1 MGQDN
6 IVQEDAEGMKIGIL
20 TYYGV
25 HNHGAVLQ
33 ANALKSVLEAQ
44 GHEVKFLTFDRS
56 YEYISA
62 EQTKKYKISVA
73 SIGYYVKY
81 LTQKGADNI
90 VYNLEKSK
98 TLKEYRQTHFDLST
112 PYDQFDGDAIV
123 TGSDEV
129 FSLEIGYNPILY
141 GLGLKCNKILS
152 YAASFGPTKITD
164 IDRLGKREPIA
175 EGLNSMAAISVR
187 DQNSQ
192 SVVKELIGKE
202 MPLVCDPVIL
212 YGYRKEIGKKH
223 DSEYI
228 LVYAYDG
235 RMNDPYEVQ
244 KIKAFA
250 KAQNKKLYSVGYHHK
265 WCDKNVNVSPDQ
277 LLKSI
282 NNASF
287 VITDTFHGSV
297 MSIICNTPMA
307 VKLRDNSNKLR
318 YLMSEYGL
326 EDQIVEDFGD
336 LDRAASNKIDFDE
349 VNQKVLERRKFSMN
363 YLVNALEK

>member
-1 MGQDN
+1 
-6 IVQEDAEGMKIGIL
+6 MKIGIL

-56 YEYISA
+56 YEYIPA
-62 EQTKKYKISVA
+62 EQTKKYKISPA
-73 SIGYYVKY
+73 SIGYYAKY
-81 LTQKGADNI
+81 MTQKGAGNI

-112 PYDQFDGDAIV
+112 SYDQFDGDAIV
-123 TGSDEV
+123 IGSDEV
-129 FSLEIGYNPILY
+129 FSLEIGYNSILY
-141 GLGLKCNKILS
+141 GIGLKCDKVLS
-152 YAASFGPTKITD
+152 YAASFGPTKIAD
-164 IDRLGKREPIA
+164 VDRLGKRDAIS
-175 EGLNSMAAISVR
+175 EGLKSMSAISVR

-192 SVVKELIGKE
+192 SIVKELTEKDV
-202 MPLVCDPVIL
+202 PLVCDPVIL
-212 YGYRKEIGKKH
+212 YGYKKEMGKKH
-223 DSEYI
+223 DGDYI

-235 RMNDPYEVQ
+235 RMNDADEVQ

-250 KAQNKKLYSVGYHHK
+250 KAHHKKLYSVGYHHK
-265 WCDKNVNVSPDQ
+265 WCDRNVNVSPDQ
-277 LLKSI
+277 LLQSI

-307 VKLRDNSNKLR
+307 VKLRNNSNKLR
-318 YLMSEYGL
+318 YLISEYGL
-326 EDQIVEDFGD
+326 EDQIIDDFSE
-336 LDRAASNKIDFDE
+336 LNRAASNKIDFVE
-349 VNQKVLERRKFSMN
+349 VNQKIQERRKFSMD
-363 YLVNALEK
+363 YLVSALGK

>member
-1 MGQDN
+1 
-6 IVQEDAEGMKIGIL
+6 MKIGIL

-44 GHEVKFLTFDRS
+44 GHEVKFLTFNRS
-56 YEYISA
+56 YEYIPA
-62 EQTKKYKISVA
+62 EQTKKYKISPA
-73 SIGYYVKY
+73 SIGFYAKY
-81 LTQKGADNI
+81 MTQKGVGNI

-112 PYDQFDGDAIV
+112 PYDRFDGDAIII
-123 TGSDEV
+123 GSDEV
-129 FSLEIGYNPILY
+129 FN
-141 GLGLKCNKILS
+141 GLGLNCNKVLS
-152 YAASFGPTKITD
+152 YAGSFGPTTIEDVDRLAKREKIT
-164 IDRLGKREPIA
+164 K
-175 EGLNSMAAISVR
+175 GLSGMAAISVR

-192 SVVKELIGKE
+192 SVVKELTGKDV
-202 MPLVCDPVIL
+202 PLVCDPVIL
-212 YGYRKEIGKKH
+212 YGYSKEMGKKH

-235 RMNDPYEVQ
+235 RMNDPDEVQ

-250 KAQNKKLYSVGYHHK
+250 KAHYKKLYSVGYHHK
-265 WCDKNVNVSPDQ
+265 WCDRNVNVSPDQ
-277 LLKSI
+277 LLQLI

-326 EDQIVEDFGD
+326 EDQIVDDFGD
-336 LDRAASNKIDFDE
+336 LDRAAANKIDFNE
-349 VNQKVLERRKFSMN
+349 VNQKVLERRRFSMN
-363 YLVNALEK
+363 YLVNALRK